1 MRKLVLAASLLGAG
15 FAALGAVPSAA
26 LAQDEIQ
33 TIMPEDPDAL
43 AFQTAV
49 GYSEAVIVDGMVY
62 LSGVV
67 AGPAE
72 GETTMTPGFTR
83 AFEHIGKVLERS
95 GSSWDDVVTFDTF
108 HTDLT
113 GQLNEF
119 VEVKNRYIKAPF
131 PAWTALGVSSLYEPT
146 AWVEIKIMARVSA
159 ED

>member
-1 MRKLVLAASLLGAG
+1 MRCRTNAASAI
-15 FAALGAVPSAA
+15 FALSICFASPA

-33 TIMPEDPDAL
+33 TIMPENPDAL

-67 AGPAE
+67 AGPAP

-83 AFEHIGKVLERS
+83 AFEQIGKTLERS
-95 GSSWDDVVTFDTF
+95 GSSWGDVVTFDTF
-108 HTDLT
+108 HTDLA
-113 GQLNEF
+113 GQINEF

-131 PAWTALGVSSLYEPT
+131 PAWTALEVSGLYEPT

-159 ED
+159 AD